1 MDIKLKD
8 ASIYLRNQLKANYV
22 TLPQVSP
29 RIPIKRY
36 FELAERLYKQ
46 AYQYYLKKET
56 QYINAY
62 IDYQKFLLLTLDR
75 IPKHPQYNLINTS
88 AKSNPNLKN
97 EDKKLIE
104 YKIWLEGIRG
114 TAFKTLEEVVRLMD
128 KIEYD
133 RHQALAIDTLEAEFD
148 DVDINSAGVAPP
160 SSSALSP
167 TVSDSGDVKDDS
179 RPVSTKD
186 IPNLIARLS
195 FSSLP
200 SSEGLLSPTAPVM
213 EDVNSAMTTV
223 ESTISADAPLP
234 LPLPLPNTTHSIETT
249 PIIESSQLPLQ
260 PPLHISVDQ
269 PIIPESLASESRST
283 TIQIS
288 EHDFDLLNYGKL
300 PEPAAPVA
308 PSAPLPFPEPSL
320 LPAVPAPADLP
331 LSTTLTQGA
340 LIEQQ
345 QPAANTSKWDI
356 LKNPYDLSPK
366 GETAKSLPLPQ
377 PVDFKSQ
384 VSLPLPPVNPLASI
398 TSPAVVPP
406 VTANIIPAT
415 PLLPLEDLIIAKHLL
430 TRATSR

>member
-88 AKSNPNLKN
+88 TKSNPNLKN

-160 SSSALSP
+160 SSSSALSP
-167 TVSDSGDVKDDS
+167 NVSDGGDVKDDS

-200 SSEGLLSPTAPVM
+200 SSEGLLSPTAPVV

-223 ESTISADAPLP
+223 ESTVSTDAPLP

-249 PIIESSQLPLQ
+249 SIENSQFPLQ
-260 PPLHISVDQ
+260 PHLHTLVDE
-269 PIIPESLASESRST
+269 PIVPESLSSESRST
-283 TIQIS
+283 SIQIS

-300 PEPAAPVA
+300 PVPAAPVA

-320 LPAVPAPADLP
+320 LPAIPMPADLP
-331 LSTTLTQGA
+331 SSTTLTQGPP
-340 LIEQQ
+340 IEQQ
-345 QPAANTSKWDI
+345 QPAANSSKWDI

-377 PVDFKSQ
+377 QVDFKSQ
-384 VSLPLPPVNPLASI
+384 GSLPLPPVLASI

-406 VTANIIPAT
+406 VTANTIPAK
-415 PLLPLEDLIIAKHLL
+415 PLLPLEDLAIAKHLL